1 MKRKIGIGVILTVFL
16 MIVLFVFSR
25 NPVVSSDI
33 EIPVS
38 YMEAVKEHAEGVYS
52 NRLPL
57 VPVYISIDE
66 YSAGALYYT
75 IYYFPFG
82 TVGMSYIEGD
92 GYNIEKPLT
101 NMLFTKITG
110 GYYMRKQK
118 RWNIIVL
125 TSLALIVMT
134 GCGAEK
140 ENSISSEIS
149 KTIGVDVSVGEVI
162 SKSDSHGGFHG
173 DGATVI
179 EIQLNDTSIS
189 DQIKDNE
196 DWNTLPLTEN
206 LTALVYGVQTESS
219 SVGPMIHSGDGAP
232 VIPEVVNGYYYFL
245 DRHSQSTNP
254 KDDSEVLNRASY
266 NFTIAIFDTDQQTLY
281 YMELDT

>member
-1 MKRKIGIGVILTVFL
+1 
-16 MIVLFVFSR
+16 
-25 NPVVSSDI
+25 
-33 EIPVS
+33 
-38 YMEAVKEHAEGVYS
+38 
-52 NRLPL
+52 
-57 VPVYISIDE
+57 
-66 YSAGALYYT
+66 
-75 IYYFPFG
+75 
-82 TVGMSYIEGD
+82 
-92 GYNIEKPLT
+92 
-101 NMLFTKITG
+101 
-110 GYYMRKQK
+110 MRKQK
-118 RWNIIVL
+118 RWSIILL
-125 TSLALIVMT
+125 TSLTLLVMT

-173 DGATVI
+173 DGYTVI

-232 VIPEVVNGYYYFL
+232 VIPEVENGYYYFL

-254 KDDSEVLNRASY
+254 EDDSGVLDRASY

>member
-1 MKRKIGIGVILTVFL
+1 
-16 MIVLFVFSR
+16 
-25 NPVVSSDI
+25 
-33 EIPVS
+33 
-38 YMEAVKEHAEGVYS
+38 
-52 NRLPL
+52 
-57 VPVYISIDE
+57 
-66 YSAGALYYT
+66 
-75 IYYFPFG
+75 
-82 TVGMSYIEGD
+82 
-92 GYNIEKPLT
+92 
-101 NMLFTKITG
+101 
-110 GYYMRKQK
+110 MRKQK
-118 RWNIIVL
+118 RWNIIFL
-125 TSLALIVMT
+125 TSLALLVMT

-173 DGATVI
+173 DGAAVI

-232 VIPEVVNGYYYFL
+232 VIPEVENGYYYFL

-254 KDDSEVLNRASY
+254 EDDSGVLDRASY

>member
-1 MKRKIGIGVILTVFL
+1 
-16 MIVLFVFSR
+16 
-25 NPVVSSDI
+25 
-33 EIPVS
+33 
-38 YMEAVKEHAEGVYS
+38 
-52 NRLPL
+52 
-57 VPVYISIDE
+57 
-66 YSAGALYYT
+66 
-75 IYYFPFG
+75 
-82 TVGMSYIEGD
+82 
-92 GYNIEKPLT
+92 
-101 NMLFTKITG
+101 
-110 GYYMRKQK
+110 MRKQK

-206 LTALVYGVQTESS
+206 LTSLVYGVQTESS

-245 DRHSQSTNP
+245 DRHFQSTNP
-254 KDDSEVLNRASY
+254 KDDSEVLDRASY